1 MEGGRRC
8 LGRRLSL
15 LQINVILNSALL
27 LIAGFLVGK
36 LVNKIKL
43 PAVTGYLIAGIILG
57 PSILN
62 LMTPEMSEAAI
73 WLSHLA
79 LSLIAFNIGSQFTI
93 RTLKSLGSG
102 ILWITFLEAT
112 GASLIVTLSMIFILG
127 QPLHIAFMFGAI
139 AAATAPAA
147 TIMVVR
153 ETKAKG
159 KFTDALLAVV
169 AIDDPFCVILFALA
183 TGFASMTISAKDISP
198 AIVLLES
205 LLGVIYAIGL
215 GALLGFILV
224 KVIPKIKTP
233 AELQTITLG
242 FIVLGAGL
250 ALHWNLSPLL
260 VNMALGS
267 LVANLSRRADSV
279 LDQIKALD
287 TPLYVLFFTLSGASL
302 HLSALKNIGF
312 IGVVYVVTRVIGK
325 ILGATTGAYISNADS
340 TIKKYLGLGLVPQ
353 AGVALGLAL
362 IAKQTMPEIGNFI
375 HPVIVSATVIYE
387 LIGPPLG

>member
-147 TIMVVR
+147 TI
-153 ETKAKG
+153 
-159 KFTDALLAVV
+159 
-169 AIDDPFCVILFALA
+169 
-183 TGFASMTISAKDISP
+183 
-198 AIVLLES
+198 
-205 LLGVIYAIGL
+205 
-215 GALLGFILV
+215 
-224 KVIPKIKTP
+224 
-233 AELQTITLG
+233 
-242 FIVLGAGL
+242 
-250 ALHWNLSPLL
+250 
-260 VNMALGS
+260 
-267 LVANLSRRADSV
+267 
-279 LDQIKALD
+279 
-287 TPLYVLFFTLSGASL
+287 
-302 HLSALKNIGF
+302 
-312 IGVVYVVTRVIGK
+312 
-325 ILGATTGAYISNADS
+325 
-340 TIKKYLGLGLVPQ
+340 
-353 AGVALGLAL
+353 
-362 IAKQTMPEIGNFI
+362 IAKPKLKVSSPMP
-375 HPVIVSATVIYE
+375 Y
-387 LIGPPLG
+387 